1 MQTAE
6 SDPTQVK
13 QQTSRLAARDY
24 PFYNNKP
31 VAISLSG
38 WVLVLVL
45 VALGFVGLTSPLPFY
60 GDISSQIVPPLLFV
74 LLPLIGLALVVGS
87 HWRALFF
94 KVTLND
100 VSWMVLIALANLVVT
115 VAVALLVQNVFD
127 VQPNAAIEMLVAMDS
142 PHQAMFFVKTIPQL
156 MGEELITML
165 PFLAILQLCTRV
177 MHWKLV
183 PSVMLAWLLT
193 AIMFG
198 LFHLPTYQW
207 NWLQCIIIIGSARLI
222 LTLAYIKTKN
232 LWTSFGAHVINDWVL
247 FSTVLLGA
255 IWA

>member
-31 VAISLSG
+31 VAISARG
-38 WVLVLVL
+38 WALVLVL
-45 VALGFVGLTSPLPFY
+45 VALGFAGLTSSLPFY

-74 LLPLIGLALVVGS
+74 LLSLIGLALVAGS

-94 KVTLND
+94 KVTLKD
-100 VSWMVLIALANLVVT
+100 VGWMVLIALANLAVT
-115 VAVALLVQNVFD
+115 LVVALLVQNFLAVK
-127 VQPNAAIEMLVAMDS
+127 PNAAIEMLLAMDS
-142 PHQAMFFVKTIPQL
+142 PHRAMFFIKTIPQL
-156 MGEELITML
+156 MGEELITIL
-165 PFLAILQLCTRV
+165 PFLAIVQLCTRV
-177 MHWKLV
+177 LHWKLLPAV
-183 PSVMLAWLLT
+183 TLAWLLT

-198 LFHLPTYQW
+198 MLHLPTYQW
-207 NWLQCIIIIGSARLI
+207 NWLQCIIIIGSARLV

-232 LWTSFGAHVINDWVL
+232 LWTSFGAHVINDWAL
-247 FSTVLLGA
+247 FSAVILGA
-255 IWA
+255 TQA